1 MINFKSQ
8 IQMFM
13 IEQCSIDHNINI
25 IFHFSEGM
33 VVIIDI
39 HLHSF
44 PKCLNNQLVIG
55 LIQIKF

>member
-1 MINFKSQ
+1 
-8 IQMFM
+8 MFM